1 MPSRSR
7 QERKKSKRFL
17 HIMAKKE
24 EKMSITI
31 LPIIIAFASL
41 LISVCSFFLTKHYL
55 QMEYFYKLTP
65 KIEVTGKAEGRVNSE
80 AGKEPLT
87 AVSQFN
93 IHIVEENNLDCAYLI
108 TADGHVEQLS
118 LDSIGGSLE
127 AKIESGLK
135 FAPDLTFGEWEYR
148 YFFVYLKSLDG
159 EGTVHLIYAKTTPGK
174 LGFRSATGIEVYGLA
189 NLKDSSAETYEGE
202 RLLAQKYVQLLKEIP
217 EYIGYE

>member
-7 QERKKSKRFL
+7 QKRKKARKFL

-31 LPIIIAFASL
+31 LPIIITFASL

-65 KIEVTGKAEGRVNSE
+65 KIDVTGNLEARVNPE
-80 AGKEPLT
+80 VGREPLT
-87 AVSQFN
+87 AISQFN
-93 IHIVEENNLDCAYLI
+93 IRIVEENNLDCAYLI
-108 TADGHVEQLS
+108 TANGHVEQLS
-118 LDSIGGSLE
+118 LDNIGGSLE
-127 AKIESGLK
+127 AKVESGLK

-159 EGTVHLIYAKTTPGK
+159 EGTVHLIYAKSTPGK
-174 LGFRSATGIEVYGLA
+174 IDFNGATGIEVYGLA
-189 NLKDSSAETYEGE
+189 NLTDSNTETYEGE
-202 RLLAQKYVQLLKEIP
+202 RLMAQKYVQLLKDIP